1 MSKLHLLWTTGE
13 KEVAMKV
20 IFPYLINAKAN
31 GWWDDINLIIWGP
44 SAQLTA
50 GDRDIH
56 RQLQDV
62 WTAECRLK
70 PARPARMPI
79 VLRKNSSAWE
89 SQCGIWEGHLRN
101 IFKAGT
107 RSSPFRHFSLYKP
120 AIQFLFGFP
129 Y

>member
-62 WTAECRLK
+62 MDSGMSVEACQACTDAYRVTEKL
-70 PARPARMPI
+70 
-79 VLRKNSSAWE
+79 LGL
-89 SQCGIWEGHLRN
+89 GITVRYMG
-101 IFKAGT
+101 G
-107 RSSPFRHFSLYKP
+107 PFTEYLQSGDKVVTF
-120 AIQFLFGFP
+120 
-129 Y
+129 